1 MTLYDL
7 LTNSGT
13 YGALVVVLFLFE
25 VSPIPINPWSSIAKF
40 FGRAINGELI
50 KKVDNLQNAVEE
62 IKENHKKFEKGYGE
76 DKATERRIR
85 IIGFNDEILHHIDH
99 SKEHYD
105 QILEDITEY
114 NEYCRTHPEFK
125 NSKAVFAIQ
134 NIQRKNQEHFD
145 NNSYL

>member
-1 MTLYDL
+1 MTLYEL
-7 LTNSGT
+7 LTNGGT

-40 FGRAINGELI
+40 FGRAINAELI

-62 IKENHKKFEKGYGE
+62 IKENHKNFEKGYGE

-85 IIGFNDEILHHIDH
+85 IIRFNDEILHHMDH

>member
-1 MTLYDL
+1 M
-7 LTNSGT
+7 
-13 YGALVVVLFLFE
+13 
-25 VSPIPINPWSSIAKF
+25 
-40 FGRAINGELI
+40 
-50 KKVDNLQNAVEE
+50 DNIQNLVEE